1 MTNRN
6 YEGFLPGLHPIEGYG
21 AGGFRFA
28 GMSHRGSLLVS
39 PSGISAISPVA
50 VQELDAE
57 SLALLLNEPP
67 GAVDLLVLGTGQNL
81 VPPPRA
87 LRELLRAARIGVDPM
102 ATGHAV
108 STYNILLAEGRKVA
122 AVLLAAP

>member
-1 MTNRN
+1 MTNPA

-28 GMSHRGSLLVS
+28 GMSHRGSLLVT
-39 PSGISAISPVA
+39 PSGMRAISPVLVA
-50 VQELDAE
+50 ELDAAT
-57 SLALLLNEPP
+57 LAPLLSEPR
-67 GAVDLLVLGTGQNL
+67 GAVDLLVLGTGPGL
-81 VPPPRA
+81 VSPPRA
-87 LRELLRAARIGVDPM
+87 LRDLLRAAGIGIDPM

-122 AVLLAAP
+122 AVFLAAP

>member
-1 MTNRN
+1 M
-6 YEGFLPGLHPIEGYG
+6 HPIEGYG

-39 PSGISAISPVA
+39 PSGMRAISPVR
-50 VQELDAE
+50 VEELGAA
-57 SLALLLNEPP
+57 SLAPLLAEPR
-67 GAVDLLVLGTGQNL
+67 GVIDLLVLGTGQSL

-87 LRELLRAARIGVDPM
+87 LRELLRAAGIGIDPM

-108 STYNILLAEGRKVA
+108 STYNILLTEGRKVA
-122 AVLLAAP
+122 AVFLAAP

>member
-1 MTNRN
+1 MTNPA

-28 GMSHRGSLLVS
+28 GMSHRGSLLAS
-39 PSGISAISPVA
+39 PSGLRAISPVR
-50 VQELDAE
+50 VWELDA
-57 SLALLLNEPP
+57 SALAPLLDEPH
-67 GAVDLLVLGTGQNL
+67 GSVDLLVLGTGPGL

-87 LRELLRAARIGVDPM
+87 LRELLRAAGIGIDPM

-122 AVLLAAP
+122 AVFLAAP

>member
-50 VQELDAE
+50 VHELDAG
-57 SLALLLNEPP
+57 SLALLLNEPR
-67 GAVDLLVLGTGQNL
+67 GAVDLLVLGTGQSL
-81 VPPPRA
+81 IVPPRV
-87 LRELLRAARIGVDPM
+87 LRELLRTAGIGVDPM

>member
-1 MTNRN
+1 MTNAA

-39 PSGISAISPVA
+39 PSGISAISPVR
-50 VQELDAE
+50 VQELDAGALE
-57 SLALLLNEPP
+57 SLLNAPR
-67 GAVDLLVLGTGQNL
+67 GAVDLLVLGTGQSL
-81 VPPPRA
+81 VVPPRA
-87 LRELLRAARIGVDPM
+87 LRELLRAAGIGIDPM